1 MSRSGGTGEGV
12 LEKDSVTQFSFSPVY
27 KIMKSRTKLVDLE
40 WLESNF
46 PCMQACPVHTQAG
59 RYVSLIAEGRYED
72 AYRYARAPNPFAS
85 VCGRVCGHPCE
96 TACRRG
102 QLDAPISIRALKRFV
117 TEKYGPESRH
127 PIDVFAER
135 PQITRPEKVAII
147 GSGPAGLSAAHDL
160 ALLGYPVTVFEA
172 APVPGGMM
180 HLGIPE
186 YRLPRDVLNAQV
198 REILDLGPEL
208 RLNSRLGK
216 DFSLADL
223 RAQGYQAI
231 LLAFGLHRSRDLM
244 IPGNDLDGVVKGV
257 DFLLN
262 VNLGYRFQIGKRV
275 VVIGGG
281 NVAID
286 VARSAL
292 RRQQQLTLE
301 ALSTSLLPD
310 SLNQSELDVAMKEL
324 MDVSRQALRMGAREV
339 HLVCLESREEMPAFE
354 EEIEEGMEEG
364 LKIHPSLG
372 PKAFV
377 GKDGKLQGLQ
387 TIHCTSVFDANH
399 RFNPTFEA
407 GTESV
412 ISCDTAILAIGQAS
426 DLSFLTPEDGVETT
440 RQGIIKI
447 DPNTLMS
454 TAPGIFAAGDIAFG
468 PRLII
473 SAVADGKKAA
483 EEIDRYLQGAAW
495 KPKPRYVQITVLDHH
510 QMAEEFDEYSR
521 LSVPVIPIDRRTG
534 IAEVEAGYTEQQ
546 ARREASRCLK
556 CWINTIF
563 EGNEAEGT
571 ECILCGGCVD
581 VCPENCLSLVPLSQF
596 QFNEEN
602 KSRLLA
608 EQVFHLDELQHLTAA
623 DLPSDEGSVMVK
635 DETICIRCGLCAERC
650 PAKTITM
657 EAFEAFNFDPEV
669 TPVEKILIR
678 A

>member
-1 MSRSGGTGEGV
+1 MKPRS
-12 LEKDSVTQFSFSPVY
+12 
-27 KIMKSRTKLVDLE
+27 KLVDLD

-46 PCMQACPVHTQAG
+46 PCMQACPVNTQAG
-59 RYVSLIAEGRYED
+59 RYVSLIAEGRYEE
-72 AYRYARAPNPFAS
+72 AYRYARLPNPFAS
-85 VCGRVCGHPCE
+85 ICGRVCGHPCE

-102 QLDAPISIRALKRFV
+102 EYDSPISIRALKRFV
-117 TEKYGPESRH
+117 TERYGPESRN
-127 PIDVFAER
+127 PIDVFPEK
-135 PQITRPEKVAII
+135 PTVTHPTEKVAVI

-186 YRLPRDVLNAQV
+186 YRLPRDVLSAQI

-208 RLNSRLGK
+208 RVNARLGK
-216 DFSLADL
+216 DFTLPDL
-223 RAQGYQAI
+223 RALDFKAI

-292 RRQQQLTLE
+292 RQQQQLTLE
-301 ALSTSLLPD
+301 ALSSSLLPD
-310 SLNQSELDVAMKEL
+310 SLSQSELDVAMKEL

-354 EEIEEGMEEG
+354 EEIEEGTEEG

-377 GKDGKLQGLQ
+377 GKNGKLAGLD
-387 TIHCTSVFDANH
+387 TIRCTSVFDANH
-399 RFNPTFEA
+399 RFSPTFEA
-407 GTESV
+407 GTETV
-412 ISCDTAILAIGQAS
+412 IPCDTAILAIGQAS
-426 DLSFLTPEDGVETT
+426 DLSFLTPADGVETT
-440 RQGIIKI
+440 RQGTIKI
-447 DPNTLMS
+447 DPQTLMS

-483 EEIDRYLQGAAW
+483 EEIDRYLRGPAW
-495 KPKPRYVQITVLDHH
+495 KPRPKYVQITVLDHH
-510 QMAEEFDEYSR
+510 EMAESYDEYSR
-521 LSVPVIPIDRRTG
+521 LSVPVIPLDRRTG
-534 IAEVEAGYTEQQ
+534 VAEVETGFTEVQ
-546 ARREASRCLK
+546 AQAEATRCLQ

-563 EGNEAEGT
+563 DGNEAEGT

-581 VCPENCLSLVPLSQF
+581 VCPENCFKLVPLD
-596 QFNEEN
+596 QFNFT
-602 KSRLLA
+602 
-608 EQVFHLDELQHLTAA
+608 EQDKAKLKTESEFHWNTLQHLAPE
-623 DLPSDEGSVMVK
+623 DLPSSEGSVMVK

-650 PAKTITM
+650 PAGTITM
-657 EAFEAFNFDPEV
+657 EAFEVFDRDPDEV
-669 TPVEKILIR
+669 AVTAK